1 MKIDSIDI
9 EAALQ
14 KARDAIDKDEQ
25 LSASSRSIIE
35 VLILLISLL
44 AGRLNLNS
52 KNSSKPPSTDPNR
65 EKTPAKKRAGRK
77 PGGQKGHIGKT
88 LTKVDDPDFIEPIKI
103 DRRTLPP
110 GRYSDGGYESRQVF
124 DIELSRVVTEY
135 RAQILVD
142 ESGMRFVASF
152 PEGVSK
158 AVQYGS
164 GLKAHSVYMSQYQLI
179 PYNRIQDH
187 FEDQINVPIS
197 QGSICNFNKEAFCLL
212 ADFENRAK
220 QELADA
226 QIAHAD
232 ETGINKNGDRI
243 WLHNLSNAQWTLFY
257 PHEKRGKEA
266 MDAMGVLPAFK
277 GTLCH
282 DHWKPY
288 YKYGCTH
295 ALCNAHH
302 LRELTFAWEQDGQQ
316 WAKKIK
322 ELLETINKD
331 VIIHAGVLDAV
342 ESKKYRKKYKNLI
355 KQAQVEC
362 PEPERPP
369 TKKGK
374 RGRIKKS
381 KSRNLLERLKN
392 YEDDVLRFMENEH
405 VPFTNNLGENDIR
418 MTKVQQKISGC
429 FRSLEGAHIFC
440 RIRSYL
446 STCRKHGVKSSL
458 ALNLLFEGKLPDF
471 LK

>member
-355 KQAQVEC
+355 KQAEIEC
-362 PEPERPP
+362 PEPQRHP

-374 RGRIKKS
+374 RGRIKRS
-381 KSRNLLERLKN
+381 KSRNLLERLKD

-446 STCRKHGVKSSL
+446 STCRKHGVKSSE